1 MSRSA
6 RWVLWGLFLGAVWGG
21 AIAEEA
27 LTPEQLQ
34 EDIRLLQAI
43 QKLNLTRQQGL
54 DLLAHLE
61 KIGQS
66 QATIQAQEALAYA
79 SLREALA
86 ALKEA
91 LLQGVPPP
99 ALALRKMDLELGTLQ
114 KVYDRENPRLEKEIR
129 LIFQE
134 VLTAEQRQRLE
145 PDQAKQERLARERQE
160 RKRREQVRLE
170 AFTVI
175 EKWVRNKEN
184 VSDVTFQ
191 QQRQEKAT
199 PLAIEAVGQQDM
211 AQLNQVTSELVE
223 LFDYCR
229 KLDDRQY
236 LAQREAIQK
245 QLQTILQP
253 RVESP
258 EEAYYIM
265 SESEFLEFLRQPR
278 VAQLLRER
286 LPYLPSE

>member
-1 MSRSA
+1 MPRSA
-6 RWVLWGLFLGAVWGG
+6 HGVLWGLFLAAAWGG
-21 AIAEEA
+21 AIAEEV
-27 LTPEQLQ
+27 LTPEQIQ

-43 QKLNLTRQQGL
+43 RKLNLTRQQGL

-66 QATIQAQEALAYA
+66 QAAIQAQESLAYA

-91 LLQGVPPP
+91 LLQGGAPP
-99 ALALRKMDLELGTLQ
+99 APALRKIDLELGTLQ
-114 KVYDRENPRLEKEIR
+114 KVYDRENPRLEKEVR

-134 VLTAEQRQRLE
+134 VLTAEQRQRFE
-145 PDQAKQERLARERQE
+145 PDAAKQERLARERQE

-175 EKWVRNKEN
+175 DKWVRNKEN

-191 QQRQEKAT
+191 QQRQEKAM

-211 AQLNQVTSELVE
+211 AQLNQVNSELVD

-236 LAQREAIQK
+236 LAQREAIHK
-245 QLQTILQP
+245 QLQAILQP

-265 SESEFLEFLRQPR
+265 SESEFLQFLRKPR
-278 VAQLLRER
+278 VAQLLREC
-286 LPYLPSE
+286 LPYLPGQ